1 MDELTKIL
9 SQFGFPVAVATFLL
23 VRVERR
29 METLEKALNELSEK
43 IEVLLAQCV
52 RKKT

>member
-23 VRVERR
+23 VRVEKR
-29 METLEKALNELSEK
+29 METLEKSINELSEK
-43 IEVLLAQCV
+43 IEILITTCGR
-52 RKKT
+52 RKK